1 MKYSIKRQMLTLF
14 IGIVG
19 FIFLA
24 VLIVNGNFLEKYYI
38 HNKEQTLMNIHH
50 TLEKL
55 LSENGPTDSERL
67 NEALGPIA
75 EKSNV
80 ALIVTDISG
89 QARIRMRTDIENE
102 ELRVR
107 LLGYRM
113 NLNQKDSQLLAKGD
127 SYELWKAKD
136 HMNQSEYL
144 ELWGAFSTGDLF
156 LIRSPLESIR
166 ESVGIT
172 NRFLAYIGVSVLVI
186 SMIIIWFFSK
196 RITRPILELA
206 DLSQRMADLD
216 FDAKYTSSCANEIAV
231 LGTNFN
237 KMSEKLEETISELKS
252 ANNELQK
259 DIEKKDRLEQ
269 MRTEFLGNV
278 SHELKTPIALIQGY
292 AEGLKEGV
300 SDDPE
305 SREFYCDV
313 IMDEAN
319 KMNQMVRNLL
329 TLNQLEFGNE
339 EVTFERFDIVQLVK
353 GVLQSCEILIQ
364 QKGVSVN
371 CVMGDSISVW
381 ADEFKT
387 EQVIRNYISNAL
399 NHVSGENIIE
409 IKIVEKEQT
418 VRVSV
423 FNTGNPIPEEDL
435 SHIWEKF
442 YKVDKA
448 HTREYGGNGIGLSI
462 VKAIMESFHKE
473 YGVKN
478 YENGVEFFMELDRR

>member
-1 MKYSIKRQMLTLF
+1 MLSLF
-14 IGIVG
+14 IGMLG
-19 FIFLA
+19 FILVA
-24 VLIVNGNFLEKYYI
+24 VFIANGNFLEKYYI
-38 HNKEQTLMNIHH
+38 HNKEQVLTQIYTTLD
-50 TLEKL
+50 TL
-55 LSENGPTDSERL
+55 LSEDEQIDSEKL

-80 ALIVTDISG
+80 ALIVTDVSG

-102 ELRVR
+102 ELKVR
-107 LLGYRM
+107 LIGYRM
-113 NLNQKDSQLLAKGD
+113 NINQKNSELLSRG
-127 SYELWKAKD
+127 SNYELWKAKD
-136 HMNQSEYL
+136 HVNQAEYL
-144 ELWGAFSTGDLF
+144 ELWGTFSNGDLF

-172 NRFLAYIGVSVLVI
+172 NRFLGYIGICVLAVSVVI
-186 SMIIIWFFSK
+186 VWFFSK
-196 RITRPILELA
+196 RITQPILELT
-206 DLSQRMADLD
+206 DISQRMANLD
-216 FDAKYTSSCANEIAV
+216 FDAKYTGKCANEIAV
-231 LGTNFN
+231 LGANFN
-237 KMSEKLEETISELKS
+237 KVSEKLEQTISELKS

-259 DIEKKDRLEQ
+259 DIEKKEKLEQ

-305 SREFYCDV
+305 SRAFYCDV

-329 TLNQLEFGNE
+329 TLNQLEFGDE

-364 QKGVSVN
+364 QKGVNVN
-371 CVMGDSISVW
+371 CVMAESVSVW
-381 ADEFKT
+381 GDEFKT

-399 NHVSGENIIE
+399 NHVAGENIIE
-409 IKIVEKEQT
+409 IKIVEREKT

-423 FNTGNPIPEEDL
+423 FNSGHPIPEEDIP
-435 SHIWEKF
+435 HIWEKF

-462 VKAIMESFHKE
+462 VKAIMESFHQE

-478 YENGVEFFMELDRR
+478 YENGVEFYMELDLQ

>member
-1 MKYSIKRQMLTLF
+1 MLSLF
-14 IGIVG
+14 IGMLG
-19 FIFLA
+19 FILVA
-24 VLIVNGNFLEKYYI
+24 VFIANGNFLEKYYI
-38 HNKEQTLMNIHH
+38 HNKEQVLTQIYTTLD
-50 TLEKL
+50 TL
-55 LSENGPTDSERL
+55 LSEDEQIDSEKL

-80 ALIVTDISG
+80 ALIVTDVSG

-102 ELRVR
+102 ELKVR
-107 LLGYRM
+107 LIGYRM
-113 NLNQKDSQLLAKGD
+113 NINQKNSELLSRGNN
-127 SYELWKAKD
+127 YELWKAKD
-136 HMNQSEYL
+136 HVNQAEYL
-144 ELWGAFSTGDLF
+144 ELWGTFSNGDLF

-172 NRFLAYIGVSVLVI
+172 NRFLGYIGICVLAVSMVI
-186 SMIIIWFFSK
+186 VWFFSK
-196 RITRPILELA
+196 RITQPILELT
-206 DLSQRMADLD
+206 DISQRMANLD
-216 FDAKYTSSCANEIAV
+216 FDAKYTGKCANEIAV
-231 LGTNFN
+231 LGANFN
-237 KMSEKLEETISELKS
+237 KVSEKLEQTISELKS

-259 DIEKKDRLEQ
+259 DIEKKEKLEQ

-305 SREFYCDV
+305 SRAFYCDV

-329 TLNQLEFGNE
+329 TLNQLEFGDE
-339 EVTFERFDIVQLVK
+339 EVTFERFDVVQLVK

-364 QKGVSVN
+364 QKGVNVN
-371 CVMGDSISVW
+371 CVMAESVSVW
-381 ADEFKT
+381 GDEFKT

-399 NHVSGENIIE
+399 NHVAGENIIE
-409 IKIVEKEQT
+409 IKIVEREKT

-423 FNTGNPIPEEDL
+423 FNSGHPIPEEDIP
-435 SHIWEKF
+435 HIWEKF

-462 VKAIMESFHKE
+462 VKAIMESFHQE

-478 YENGVEFFMELDRR
+478 YENGVEFYMELDLQ

>member
-1 MKYSIKRQMLTLF
+1 MKYSIKKQMLSLF
-14 IGIVG
+14 IGMVG
-19 FIFLA
+19 FILVA
-24 VLIVNGNFLEKYYI
+24 VFIANGNFLEKYYI
-38 HNKEQTLMNIHH
+38 HNKEQVLTQIYTTLD
-50 TLEKL
+50 TL
-55 LSENGPTDSERL
+55 LSEDEQIDSEKL

-80 ALIVTDISG
+80 ALIVTDVSG

-102 ELRVR
+102 ELKVR
-107 LLGYRM
+107 LIGYRM
-113 NLNQKDSQLLAKGD
+113 NINQKNSELLSRGNN
-127 SYELWKAKD
+127 YELWKAKD
-136 HMNQSEYL
+136 HVNQAEYL
-144 ELWGAFSTGDLF
+144 ELWGTFSNGDLF

-172 NRFLAYIGVSVLVI
+172 NRFLGYIGICVLAVSVVI
-186 SMIIIWFFSK
+186 VWFFSK
-196 RITRPILELA
+196 RITQPILELT
-206 DLSQRMADLD
+206 DISQRMANLD
-216 FDAKYTSSCANEIAV
+216 FDAKYTGKCANEIAV
-231 LGTNFN
+231 LGANFN
-237 KMSEKLEETISELKS
+237 KVSEKLEQTISELKS

-259 DIEKKDRLEQ
+259 DIEKKEKLEQ

-305 SREFYCDV
+305 SRAFYCDV

-329 TLNQLEFGNE
+329 TLNQLEFGDE
-339 EVTFERFDIVQLVK
+339 EVTFERFDVVQLVK

-364 QKGVSVN
+364 QKGVNVN
-371 CVMGDSISVW
+371 CVMAESVSVW
-381 ADEFKT
+381 GDEFKT

-399 NHVSGENIIE
+399 NHVAGENIIE
-409 IKIVEKEQT
+409 IKIVEREKT

-423 FNTGNPIPEEDL
+423 FNSGHPIPEEDIP
-435 SHIWEKF
+435 HIWEKF

-448 HTREYGGNGIGLSI
+448 HTREYGGQWNRTFHCKGDHGVVPSGIWCEKL
-462 VKAIMESFHKE
+462 
-473 YGVKN
+473 
-478 YENGVEFFMELDRR
+478 

>member
-1 MKYSIKRQMLTLF
+1 MKYSIKKQMLSLF
-14 IGIVG
+14 IGMVG
-19 FIFLA
+19 FILVA
-24 VLIVNGNFLEKYYI
+24 VFIANGNFLEKYYI
-38 HNKEQTLMNIHH
+38 HNKEQVLTQIYTTLD
-50 TLEKL
+50 TL
-55 LSENGPTDSERL
+55 LSEDEQIDSEKL

-80 ALIVTDISG
+80 ALIVTDVSG

-102 ELRVR
+102 ELKVR
-107 LLGYRM
+107 LIGYRM
-113 NLNQKDSQLLAKGD
+113 NINQKNSELLSRGNN
-127 SYELWKAKD
+127 YELWKAKD
-136 HMNQSEYL
+136 HVNQAEYL
-144 ELWGAFSTGDLF
+144 ELWGTFSNGDLF

-172 NRFLAYIGVSVLVI
+172 NRFLGYIGICVLAVSVVI
-186 SMIIIWFFSK
+186 VWFFSK
-196 RITRPILELA
+196 RITQPILELT
-206 DLSQRMADLD
+206 DISQRMANLD
-216 FDAKYTSSCANEIAV
+216 FDAKYTGKCANEIAV
-231 LGTNFN
+231 LGANFN
-237 KMSEKLEETISELKS
+237 KVSEKLEQTISELKS

-259 DIEKKDRLEQ
+259 DIEKKEKLEQ

-305 SREFYCDV
+305 SRAFYCDV
-313 IMDEAN
+313 IMDEAS

-329 TLNQLEFGNE
+329 TLNQLEFGDE
-339 EVTFERFDIVQLVK
+339 EVTFERFDVVQLVK

-364 QKGVSVN
+364 QKGVNVN
-371 CVMGDSISVW
+371 CVMAESVSVW
-381 ADEFKT
+381 GDEFKT

-399 NHVSGENIIE
+399 NHVAGENIIE
-409 IKIVEKEQT
+409 IKIVEREKT

-423 FNTGNPIPEEDL
+423 FNSGHPIPEEDIP
-435 SHIWEKF
+435 HIWEKF

-462 VKAIMESFHKE
+462 VKAIMESFHQE

-478 YENGVEFFMELDRR
+478 YENGVEFYMELDLQ

>member
-1 MKYSIKRQMLTLF
+1 MKYSIKKQMLSLF
-14 IGIVG
+14 IGMVG
-19 FIFLA
+19 FILVA
-24 VLIVNGNFLEKYYI
+24 VFIANGNFLEKYYI
-38 HNKEQTLMNIHH
+38 HNKEQVLTQIYTTLD
-50 TLEKL
+50 TL
-55 LSENGPTDSERL
+55 LSEDEQIDSEKL

-80 ALIVTDISG
+80 ALIVTDVSG

-102 ELRVR
+102 ELKVR
-107 LLGYRM
+107 LIGYRM
-113 NLNQKDSQLLAKGD
+113 NINQKNSELLSRGNN
-127 SYELWKAKD
+127 YELWKAKD
-136 HMNQSEYL
+136 HVNQAEYL
-144 ELWGAFSTGDLF
+144 ELWGTFSNGDLF

-172 NRFLAYIGVSVLVI
+172 NRFLGYIGICVLAVSMVI
-186 SMIIIWFFSK
+186 VWFFSK
-196 RITRPILELA
+196 RITQPILELT
-206 DLSQRMADLD
+206 DISQRMANLD
-216 FDAKYTSSCANEIAV
+216 FDAKYTGKCANEIAV
-231 LGTNFN
+231 LGANFN
-237 KMSEKLEETISELKS
+237 KVSEKLEQTISELKS

-259 DIEKKDRLEQ
+259 DIEKKEKLEQ

-305 SREFYCDV
+305 SRAFYCDV

-329 TLNQLEFGNE
+329 TLNQLEFGDE
-339 EVTFERFDIVQLVK
+339 EVTIERFDVVQLVK

-364 QKGVSVN
+364 QKGVNVN
-371 CVMGDSISVW
+371 CVMAESVSVW
-381 ADEFKT
+381 GDEFKT

-399 NHVSGENIIE
+399 NHVAGENIIE
-409 IKIVEKEQT
+409 IKIVEREKT

-423 FNTGNPIPEEDL
+423 FNSGHPIPEEDIP
-435 SHIWEKF
+435 HIWEKF

-462 VKAIMESFHKE
+462 VKAIMESFHQE

-478 YENGVEFFMELDRR
+478 YENGVEFYMELDLQ

>member
-1 MKYSIKRQMLTLF
+1 MKYSIKKQMLSLF
-14 IGIVG
+14 IGMLG
-19 FIFLA
+19 FILVA
-24 VLIVNGNFLEKYYI
+24 VFIANGNFLEKYYI
-38 HNKEQTLMNIHH
+38 HNKEQVLTQIYTTLD
-50 TLEKL
+50 TL
-55 LSENGPTDSERL
+55 LSEDEQIDSEKL

-80 ALIVTDISG
+80 ALIVTDVSG
-89 QARIRMRTDIENE
+89 HARIRMRTDIENE
-102 ELRVR
+102 ELKVR
-107 LLGYRM
+107 LIGYRM
-113 NLNQKDSQLLAKGD
+113 NINQKNSELLSRGNN
-127 SYELWKAKD
+127 YEFWKAKD
-136 HMNQSEYL
+136 HVNQAEYL
-144 ELWGAFSTGDLF
+144 ELWGTFANGDLF

-172 NRFLAYIGVSVLVI
+172 NRFLGYIGICVLAVSVVI
-186 SMIIIWFFSK
+186 VWFFSK
-196 RITRPILELA
+196 RITQPILELT
-206 DLSQRMADLD
+206 DISQRMANLD
-216 FDAKYTSSCANEIAV
+216 FDAKYTGKCANEIAV
-231 LGTNFN
+231 LGANFN
-237 KMSEKLEETISELKS
+237 KVSEKLEQMISELKS

-259 DIEKKDRLEQ
+259 DIEKKEKLEQ

-305 SREFYCDV
+305 SRAFYCDV

-329 TLNQLEFGNE
+329 TLNQLEFGDE

-364 QKGVSVN
+364 QKGVNVN
-371 CVMGDSISVW
+371 CVMAESVSVW
-381 ADEFKT
+381 GDEFKT

-399 NHVSGENIIE
+399 NHVAGENIIE
-409 IKIVEKEQT
+409 IKIVEREKT

-423 FNTGNPIPEEDL
+423 FNSGHPIPEEDIP
-435 SHIWEKF
+435 HIWEKF

-478 YENGVEFFMELDRR
+478 YENGVEFYMELDLR

>member
-1 MKYSIKRQMLTLF
+1 MKYSIKKQMLTLF

-19 FIFLA
+19 FILLA
-24 VLIVNGNFLEKYYI
+24 VAIVNGSFLEKYYI
-38 HNKEQTLMNIHH
+38 HNKEQTLTHIYH
-50 TLEKL
+50 TLDKI
-55 LSENGPTDSERL
+55 LSSEQPIASEEL
-67 NEALGPIA
+67 NVALGKDA
-75 EKSNV
+75 EKGNV
-80 ALIVTDISG
+80 SLIVTDVTG
-89 QARIRMRTDIENE
+89 QTKIRMRTDVENE

-113 NLNQKDSQLLAKGD
+113 NINQKNSQLLSQGE

-136 HMNQSEYL
+136 HVNQSEYL
-144 ELWGAFSTGDLF
+144 ELCGTFSNGDLF

-166 ESVGIT
+166 ESVRIT
-172 NRFLAYIGVSVLVI
+172 NRFLAYIGVSVLIV
-186 SMIIIWFFSK
+186 SMIIVWFFSK
-196 RITRPILELA
+196 RITKPILELA
-206 DLSQRMADLD
+206 DISQRMADLD
-216 FDAKYTSSCANEIAV
+216 FDVKYTSSCANEIAI

-237 KMSEKLEETISELKS
+237 KMSEKLEETISELKG

-259 DIEKKDRLEQ
+259 DIEKKEKLEQ

-292 AEGLKEGV
+292 AEGLKEGI

-329 TLNQLEFGNE
+329 TLNQLEFGSE
-339 EVTFERFDIVQLVK
+339 EVAFERFDIVQLVR
-353 GVLQSCEILIQ
+353 GVLQSCDILIQ
-364 QKGVSVN
+364 QKGVRVN
-371 CVMGDSISVW
+371 CLMEDSVHVW

-409 IKIVEKEQT
+409 IRIAEKEQT

-423 FNTGNPIPEEDL
+423 FNTGNPIPQEDL
-435 SHIWEKF
+435 PHIWEKF

-473 YGVKN
+473 YGVQN
-478 YENGVEFFMELDRR
+478 YDNGVEFYMELDLR

>member
-1 MKYSIKRQMLTLF
+1 MKYSIKKQMLSLF
-14 IGIVG
+14 IGMLG
-19 FIFLA
+19 FILVA
-24 VLIVNGNFLEKYYI
+24 VFIANGNFLEKYYI
-38 HNKEQTLMNIHH
+38 HNKEQVLTQIYTTLD
-50 TLEKL
+50 TL
-55 LSENGPTDSERL
+55 LSEDEQIDSEKL

-80 ALIVTDISG
+80 ALIVTDVSG

-102 ELRVR
+102 ELKVR
-107 LLGYRM
+107 LIGYRM
-113 NLNQKDSQLLAKGD
+113 NINQKNSELLSRGNN
-127 SYELWKAKD
+127 YELWKAKD
-136 HMNQSEYL
+136 HVNQAEYL
-144 ELWGAFSTGDLF
+144 ELWGTFSNGDLF

-172 NRFLAYIGVSVLVI
+172 NRFLGYIGICVLAVSMVI
-186 SMIIIWFFSK
+186 VWFFSK
-196 RITRPILELA
+196 RITQPILELT
-206 DLSQRMADLD
+206 DISQRMANLD
-216 FDAKYTSSCANEIAV
+216 FDAKYTGKCANEIAV
-231 LGTNFN
+231 LGANFN
-237 KMSEKLEETISELKS
+237 KVSEKLEQTISELKS

-259 DIEKKDRLEQ
+259 DIEKKEKLEQ

-305 SREFYCDV
+305 SRAFYCDV

-329 TLNQLEFGNE
+329 TLNQLEFGDE

-364 QKGVSVN
+364 QKGVNVN
-371 CVMGDSISVW
+371 CVMAESVSVW
-381 ADEFKT
+381 GDEFKT

-399 NHVSGENIIE
+399 NHVAGENIIE
-409 IKIVEKEQT
+409 IKIVEREKT

-423 FNTGNPIPEEDL
+423 FNSGHPIPEEDIP
-435 SHIWEKF
+435 HIWEKF

-462 VKAIMESFHKE
+462 VKAIMESFHQE

-478 YENGVEFFMELDRR
+478 YENGVEFYMELDLQ

>member
-1 MKYSIKRQMLTLF
+1 MLSLF
-14 IGIVG
+14 IGMVG
-19 FIFLA
+19 FILVA
-24 VLIVNGNFLEKYYI
+24 VFIANGNFLEKYYI
-38 HNKEQTLMNIHH
+38 HNKEQVLTQIYTTLD
-50 TLEKL
+50 TL
-55 LSENGPTDSERL
+55 LSEDEQIDSEKL

-80 ALIVTDISG
+80 ALIVTDVSG

-102 ELRVR
+102 ELKVR
-107 LLGYRM
+107 LIGYRM
-113 NLNQKDSQLLAKGD
+113 NINQKNSELLSRGNN
-127 SYELWKAKD
+127 YELWKAKD
-136 HMNQSEYL
+136 HVNQAEYL
-144 ELWGAFSTGDLF
+144 ELWGTFSNGDLF

-172 NRFLAYIGVSVLVI
+172 NRFLGYIGICVLAVSVVI
-186 SMIIIWFFSK
+186 VWFFSK
-196 RITRPILELA
+196 RITQPILELT
-206 DLSQRMADLD
+206 DISQRMANLD
-216 FDAKYTSSCANEIAV
+216 FDAKYTGKCANEIAV
-231 LGTNFN
+231 LGANFN
-237 KMSEKLEETISELKS
+237 KVSEKLEQTISELKS

-259 DIEKKDRLEQ
+259 DIEKKEKLEQ

-305 SREFYCDV
+305 SRAFYCDV

-329 TLNQLEFGNE
+329 TLNQLEFGDE
-339 EVTFERFDIVQLVK
+339 EVTFERFDVVQLVK

-364 QKGVSVN
+364 QKGVNVN
-371 CVMGDSISVW
+371 CVMAESVSVW
-381 ADEFKT
+381 GDEFKT

-399 NHVSGENIIE
+399 NHVAGENIIE
-409 IKIVEKEQT
+409 IKIVEREKT

-423 FNTGNPIPEEDL
+423 FNSGHPIPEEDIP
-435 SHIWEKF
+435 HIWEKF

-462 VKAIMESFHKE
+462 VKAIMESFHQE

-478 YENGVEFFMELDRR
+478 YENGVEFYMELDLQ